1 MPHVPNRRL
10 VWIARLVFYPAA
22 LALIALALHAR
33 LADAGA
39 DGGAGF
45 VPVAPALPPTPVTL
59 AGPGAHGDPVTATV
73 RAGVP
78 TELELPMHFRCTPG
92 RGDVWAVFTQTPDTV
107 AGGRLRIDHRAV
119 ATTWPSGW
127 RGRTDLQLSGTY
139 TAKSITATLRGRLT
153 LHSGGG
159 RTARCR
165 AKPVRFVLREPHAR
179 RRGSTAQ
186 GERIFV
192 TLVGRN
198 VQMLSTVMRVTC
210 RGPAAANVGR
220 KVWWTRVVRAGSG
233 RLRGARTTTA
243 IQQTATVTGGGDGT
257 EFWVDA
263 EDLPERAT
271 AGDGDRT
278 TAFSQADVR
287 LDARGVLR
295 GRLFTTLTLPATGPG
310 QGGTCQ
316 TPPGGVSFALPGRP
330 AAGR

>member
-1 MPHVPNRRL
+1 MPHVPDRRL

-22 LALIALALHAR
+22 LALIAVALHAR

-45 VPVAPALPPTPVTL
+45 VPVRPPLPPTPVTL
-59 AGPGAHGDPVTATV
+59 AGTGAHGDPVTATV

-107 AGGRLRIDHRAV
+107 AGGRLRIDHRAI

-127 RGRTDLQLSGTY
+127 RGRTDLRLSGTY
-139 TAKSITATLRGRLT
+139 TATSITATLRGRLA
-153 LHSGGG
+153 LRSGGG

-165 AKPVRFVLREPHAR
+165 AEPVRFVLREPHAR
-179 RRGSTAQ
+179 RRGTTTQ
-186 GERIFV
+186 GEKVFV

-210 RGPAAANVGR
+210 QGPAGTFGR
-220 KVWWTRVVRAGSG
+220 KLWWTRVVRAGFG
-233 RLRGARTTTA
+233 RLIGPRTPTA
-243 IQQTATVTGGGDGT
+243 IQQTATVTGGSDGT
-257 EFWVDA
+257 EYWVDA
-263 EDLPERAT
+263 QDLPERTT
-271 AGDGDRT
+271 AGDADRT
-278 TAFSQADVR
+278 IAFSQADVR
-287 LDARGVLR
+287 LDAHGVLR
-295 GRLFTTLTLPATGPG
+295 GRMFTTLTLPATGPG
-310 QGGTCQ
+310 QGGGTCQ
-316 TPPGGVSFALPGRP
+316 TPPGGVSFALPGRR